1 MNVHALDALGS
12 PVRRDI
18 LRQLQVR
25 PLAVNELARTF
36 PISRPAISRHLRI
49 LQQANLVTYTGVG
62 ARSIYAV
69 HMQGFTSV
77 RAYLDEFWDTA
88 FARIKELA
96 EA

>member
-18 LRQLQVR
+18 LRQLRVR

-69 HMQGFTSV
+69 HMQGFISV